1 MSRRKAINGRYN
13 KEEIIKEEII
23 KVEIINEEIIKEEI
37 ITGEIIKEVNFN
49 VIIKV
54 IIN

>member
-1 MSRRKAINGRYN
+1 VSRRKAINGRYN
-13 KEEIIKEEII
+13 